1 MEIGE
6 FDIPTR
12 MIQTLLALFVASLV
26 YGILIM
32 RSPIP
37 LLSVWIEI
45 FKLGVLLFVV
55 YLLYRFVLA
64 IETIAAKL

>member
-1 MEIGE
+1 MELGE

-12 MIQTLLALFVASLV
+12 MIQTVSVLFIASLV

-32 RSPIP
+32 GSPIP

-45 FKLGVLLFVV
+45 FKLGILLFVV